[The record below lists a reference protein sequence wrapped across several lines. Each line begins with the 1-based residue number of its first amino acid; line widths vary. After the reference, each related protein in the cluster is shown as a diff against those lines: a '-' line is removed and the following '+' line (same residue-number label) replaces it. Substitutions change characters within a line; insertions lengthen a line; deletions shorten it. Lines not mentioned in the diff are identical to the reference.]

1 MSTVQPHR
9 SGSVVD
15 RLVAAFTRVIRRYGV
30 IFTVL
35 GAIITAIGALYS
47 NERQQ
52 LRSEAT
58 ILRHL
63 YCELDDNI
71 NDQLFVALTGE
82 PLGFGP
88 DPIYTLPRVEF
99 WSAVTGGALQ
109 NITDTRLTFLLSQ
122 AYSDIKDLRQF
133 VELYRSTLLAPAAQ
147 SEGIQ
152 NIAGSERDMRLLRS
166 VIIASSQKSRD
177 RIVAAQ
183 EALREWFASHEGTSR
198 AIWWLKE
205 LSPIEAKDCRVAR

>member
-1 MSTVQPHR
+1 MSTANPHR
-9 SGSVVD
+9 SGSVVE
-15 RLVAAFTRVIRRYGV
+15 RLASAIRQIVQKYGV

-35 GAIITAIGALYS
+35 GAIITAAGALYS

-52 LRSEAT
+52 LRSEAV

-71 NDQLFVALTGE
+71 NDQLFIALTGE

-88 DPIYTLPRVEF
+88 EPIYTLPRVEF

-133 VELYRSTLLAPAAQ
+133 VELYRSTLLTPTIPMA
-147 SEGIQ
+147 GIRKVE
-152 NIAGSERDMRLLRS
+152 ASRRDMRLLRS

-177 RIVAAQ
+177 RMAAAQ
-183 EALREWFASHEGTSR
+183 EALREWFARHGGTSGR
-198 AIWWLKE
+198 LWWLEE
-205 LSPIEAKDCRVAR
+205 LSPIKDKDCRLAK